1 MKKIMKLFVYVA
13 AAAMTLASCQKNE
26 IDNQVPQE
34 YEYTFLIG
42 NADTKAVIG
51 NESVVWESGDKLG
64 TFTTVA
70 NQSDDNTQEPSVNRY
85 SPVKSLDPVI
95 FSVYAVGGLQG
106 GDKLYFYYP
115 YDSAAGTDVTKVK
128 MSIPTEQDGKDEM
141 PMASLP
147 FTVTDASA
155 DNNTDY
161 AGEIK
166 FANLGAVIEFYV
178 YSTNTDYLS
187 EKVQSVTYDAG
198 AALAGNFEFDLTSV
212 NYADQNTLKISG
224 YEATSV
230 VSSLAEPV
238 VVGTSKEKAAK
249 VKMVVAPGSYAG
261 TITVKTDKATYTY
274 NIATPKEYTR
284 SSLRPLGAD
293 LAKGTRTAATTEE
306 YTIQWD
312 SASDWTDDMTLY
324 SGYYTVKAV
333 KNNGSTTPTINS
345 TKNDCRVYAKGSVIV
360 THSAANIKK
369 LVFNISDQGK
379 KRLTDITA
387 SVGTVTIDTEN
398 WKVIWEGDASSVT
411 FTVGDKAKYGTDGE
425 NEAGQLCFT
434 SINAVAETTDAPI
447 VAVLKKITLSGMTT
461 EYELN
466 DEFSFDGTVTAS
478 YFNGEDKTVEPTE
491 VSILDM
497 TTAGTKEVTV
507 KYTEAGVTCEAKYSI
522 NVTDPNAG
530 GNEGGET
537 TEVWTLVTDAS
548 TLAVGDKIVIA
559 AATEAYALAAQNNN
573 NRASVAITKSSDKN
587 TIEINDDVQIIT
599 LKDGKKAST
608 FAFYTDEGYL
618 YAASGSSNHLKTKTT
633 LDDNGSWNVTI
644 SNGVATI
651 KAQGTYG
658 RNWLRFNSSNSP
670 KIFSCYGSGQN
681 DVSIYRLEGANEGGS
696 ETPVISVTSETI
708 EVPAAGGNINIEWS
722 VAPSVEDV
730 YLEATEDVDWISPV
744 TRSTVSGNLQYTVE
758 ENSGEARTATITLA
772 YTGAESK
779 TVTVKQAA
787 PIKTQT
793 IAEVLSLDKD
803 SSVKT
808 EGIVVAKYE
817 RGILISD
824 DTGVILV
831 YNGSSVAPVVGD
843 KVSVSGKKGE
853 YYGWAQIASPITIEV
868 VSSENEVTYP
878 NVTELDGTGMD
889 NLLSATSVSYIQY
902 TGTLTISGTYYNVG
916 VEGATT
922 AIGSIQYPV
931 ASLGLSDMHGKKIK
945 VTGYHVGISSN
956 KYVNTM
962 ATSVEVVE
970 TEEEPETPAPV
981 INILTASPIE
991 VAANGGNGTFS
1002 YAIGNPTTATIT
1014 ATDNAEWLTL
1024 GVPTSTS
1031 VSYTV
1036 IENTGAERIATITL
1050 AYEGAESKTVT
1061 VKQAAAEQVGG
1072 DEPDQPAEPVE
1083 YTLKFGSSYNSKS
1096 VQSYTDTWYS
1106 TTNGFKC
1113 TLVNW
1118 NNNQNGWSY
1127 VKAGR
1132 KNTASVATITT
1143 TNVVEAALETVT
1155 MTVDAV
1161 TTSKINS
1168 LKLYVSTDPNFSS
1181 KVEYTATAAKGDVVF
1196 NITDPIPNAYYKIE
1210 VNCASGSSNG
1220 LITVSKIVYKN

>member
-1 MKKIMKLFVYVA
+1 MKKYFFFALT
-13 AAAMTLASCQKNE
+13 AAMMSFAGCQEMEQEAPVNPNESGSTFEFVADIAQTKTTLDVANGYKVDWEEGDLVYMVTSDGTWGAAYGDDRDAKTIAE
-26 IDNQVPQE
+26 FKYADGKFTSEATIAKG
-34 YEYTFLIG
+34 EYTFKGMYAAASQKSYHRGASSTHKLEATQTQNCATPTAHI
-42 NADTKAVIG
+42 KANDALV
-51 NESVVWESGDKLG
+51 G
-64 TFTTVA
+64 TFKATVPMIEMA
-70 NQSDDNTQEPSVNRY
+70 KMDMSHLYTLMQVN
-85 SPVKSLDPVI
+85 VKNATGA
-95 FSVYAVGGLQG
+95 AVN
-106 GDKLYFYYP
+106 
-115 YDSAAGTDVTKVK
+115 VTKF
-128 MSIPTEQDGKDEM
+128 EM
-141 PMASLP
+141 
-147 FTVTDASA
+147 T
-155 DNNTDY
+155 
-161 AGEIK
+161 
-166 FANLGAVIEFYV
+166 
-178 YSTNTDYLS
+178 
-187 EKVQSVTYDAG
+187 
-198 AALAGNFEFDLTSV
+198 AA
-212 NYADQNTLKISG
+212 
-224 YEATSV
+224 
-230 VSSLAEPV
+230 
-238 VVGTSKEKAAK
+238 
-249 VKMVVAPGSYAG
+249 
-261 TITVKTDKATYTY
+261 
-274 NIATPKEYTR
+274 
-284 SSLRPLGAD
+284 GAD
-293 LAKGTRTAATTEE
+293 LAAIFNVTAFDTPAITKKQNESSTITVNLTGGSVENNASLPVYFVMAPLSNYAGDVTFKVTDSEGKTYTKTVTMNGISFEAGKYNTTP
-306 YTIQWD
+306 YTI
-312 SASDWTDDMTLY
+312 
-324 SGYYTVKAV
+324 K
-333 KNNGSTTPTINS
+333 
-345 TKNDCRVYAKGSVIV
+345 
-360 THSAANIKK
+360 
-369 LVFNISDQGK
+369 
-379 KRLTDITA
+379 
-387 SVGTVTIDTEN
+387 
-398 WKVIWEGDASSVT
+398 
-411 FTVGDKAKYGTDGE
+411 
-425 NEAGQLCFT
+425 EAD
-434 SINAVAETTDAPI
+434 V
-447 VAVLKKITLSGMTT
+447 
-461 EYELN
+461 
-466 DEFSFDGTVTAS
+466 
-478 YFNGEDKTVEPTE
+478 VEPE
-491 VSILDM
+491 Q
-497 TTAGTKEVTV
+497 
-507 KYTEAGVTCEAKYSI
+507 
-522 NVTDPNAG
+522 P
-530 GNEGGET
+530 GET
-537 TEVWTLVTDAS
+537 TEAWTLVTDAS
-548 TLAVGDKIVIA
+548 TLAVGDKIVIVA
-559 AATEAYALAAQNNN
+559 SASNHAMGADKGN
-573 NRASVAITKSSDKN
+573 NRNAASITKSGN
-587 TIEINDDVQIIT
+587 TVVINDDVQIIT
-599 LKDGKKAST
+599 LEAGKVSNT
-608 FAFYTDEGYL
+608 FAFNTGEGYL
-618 YAASGSSNHLKTKTT
+618 YAASSSNNYLKTKAQ
-633 LDDNGSWNVTI
+633 LDNNGSWAITI
-644 SNGVATI
+644 TSTGVATI
-651 KAQGTYG
+651 KSQGTYT
-658 RNWLRFNSSNSP
+658 RNWIRKNSSSAL
-670 KIFSCYGSGQN
+670 FACYASGQS
-681 DVSIYRLEGANEGGS
+681 DVSIYKLVGGSSEGGG
-696 ETPVISVTSETI
+696 ETPAAPVISVTSETTI

-991 VAANGGNGTFS
+991 VAANGGNGTIS